1 MTLKDFRKSRGMT
14 LVSLSQELGCSP
26 SAISKWERNV
36 DTVPDHVIDKIRIN
50 FNVTIDKEYSDL
62 NKYKQRISDL
72 ENEVQK
78 LIDYGLFQQK
88 EIMRLEAALNSV
100 SLNLS
105 MSVDMIKDTL
115 KENQNMEEK

>member
-36 DTVPDHVIDKIRIN
+36 DTVPDHIIDKIRIN

-62 NKYKQRISDL
+62 NTYKQRISDL

-88 EIMRLEAALNSV
+88 EIMRLEEALNSV